1 VCTARISRV
10 LSHVILKFD
19 ILLVL
24 GSIRAKSDARIRACI
39 RACIRAAGGELN
51 LKFEIRASNITAAV

>member
-1 VCTARISRV
+1 MCTARISRV

-39 RACIRAAGGELN
+39 RAAGGELN
-51 LKFEIRASNITAAV
+51 LKFEIRASNIRAGLPV